1 MVHVVVWGGIVWC
14 SVVLMWPVGLT
25 VVLGVGSRP
34 VWAGLSVWSVE
45 DSLETWVGVS
55 GGVFVGGLEGVS
67 LSHLLSVES
76 LVGLHLTSLLA
87 QVLGDVLVW
96 VLLWV
101 NLEVSLLVTDK
112 NGVWEGSVLGLMV
125 WLVSEGGVD
134 LAESVVSESGSV
146 VWGTGGPLGTVVSEM
161 SITVVGDTVVSGVSA
176 IDASVSMDSELVVW
190 DGHVMVWLSVETV
203 LDEVLFVGSVSP
215 DGILGLSVLSLDSLL
230 VVGLV
235 VLDLGTEGGLVF
247 VRGHLVVSVWLVMV
261 WLVVESMV
269 LAVVVVGA
277 IVGVVADVMGGGV
290 SIEVCGFS
298 MVRCRVVCEV
308 INVVSVSTVV
318 GRVPTVSKSVDL
330 VAVFVSNSNCNNGSG
345 GEISSHLL
353 S

>member
-1 MVHVVVWGGIVWC
+1 MVWGGIVWC

-34 VWAGLSVWSVE
+34 VWAGLSVGSVV
-45 DSLETWVGVS
+45 DSLESWVSVS
-55 GGVFVGGLEGVS
+55 GGVLVGGLEGVS
-67 LSHLLSVES
+67 LSHLLSVKS
-76 LVGLHLTSLLA
+76 LVGLHLTSLLT
-87 QVLGDVLVW
+87 QVLGDVFVW

-101 NLEVSLLVTDK
+101 NLKMSLLVTDK
-112 NGVWEGSVLGLMV
+112 NGVWEGSVLSLMV

-146 VWGTGGPLGTVVSEM
+146 VWGTGGPLGTVVSEV
-161 SITVVGDTVVSGVSA
+161 SISVVWDTVVSGVSA

-235 VLDLGTEGGLVF
+235 VLDLGTESGLVF

-290 SIEVCGFS
+290 SIPMCGFS
-298 MVRCRVVCEV
+298 MVRGGVVSGEV
-308 INVVSVSTVV
+308 IDVVSVSTVV
-318 GRVPTVSKSVDL
+318 GRVPTVSESVDL
-330 VAVFVSNSNCNNGSG
+330 VAVFVSNGNCNNGSG

-353 S
+353 C